1 MGAMEIVTIPQ
12 KILKEPMPDVPDDWF
27 GGEHLLSLI
36 ADMRTAMLAASGV
49 GLAANQVGQ
58 QLRLFVIDAELAK
71 EHGIPDAFA
80 NPEITEYSKD
90 TDVLE
95 EGCLSIPG
103 TYIPIFRAKKVM
115 FKGYDAQGKK
125 YKFRARGFIARV
137 LQHET
142 DHLNG
147 TVIADRAKEQ
157 KKAL

>member
-1 MGAMEIVTIPQ
+1 MEIVTIPQ
-12 KILKEPMPDVPDDWF
+12 KILRAAMPDVPDDWF
-27 GGEHLLSLI
+27 GSGRLAQLI
-36 ADMRTAMLAASGV
+36 IDMRAAMLAANGV
-49 GLAANQVGQ
+49 GLAANQVGH

-80 NPEITEYSKD
+80 NPEITEYSKE
-90 TDVLE
+90 TDVIE

-103 TYIPIFRAKKVM
+103 TYMPIFRSKKVM
-115 FKGYDAQGKK
+115 FKGYGADGKK
-125 YKFRARGFIARV
+125 YKFRARGFLARV

-157 KKAL
+157 KKTS